1 MANECLD
8 LTKRLKNSRQNSTRR
23 QIEGTNQLLA
33 EVREKVGLNNEEDD
47 NELDLSSD
55 SARDSGENGPSR
67 MMNIPVEDVKENQTV
82 GAQELLD

>member
-1 MANECLD
+1 M
-8 LTKRLKNSRQNSTRR
+8 
-23 QIEGTNQLLA
+23 
-33 EVREKVGLNNEEDD
+33 REKVGLSNEEDD

>member
-1 MANECLD
+1 M
-8 LTKRLKNSRQNSTRR
+8 S
-23 QIEGTNQLLA
+23 
-33 EVREKVGLNNEEDD
+33 NEEDD

-55 SARDSGENGPSR
+55 SARDSGEIGPSR